1 MTLHIRTL
9 GQGPDLVMLH
19 GWGFNSAIW
28 HELLPN
34 LSQHFCVHLVDLP
47 GHGQSPA
54 LGIEHDACAIGRLI
68 SKHVPDNAI
77 YLGWSM
83 GAIISLTLALQYPQQ
98 VKKLIL
104 VAGTPCFI
112 NHNHWQHGVETNT
125 FEQFA
130 NDLQKNYAATIK
142 RFLTLQSLG
151 HANQRA
157 RIKTLYTMLCQQPQ
171 PNTAALNAGLTLLK
185 NTDIRDACSS
195 IQQSTLL
202 IHSDDD
208 KLVPLAA
215 GRYLESTLPQAQF
228 CLLEKT
234 GHIPFIHQPD
244 IFCQHVIDFCHE

>member
-1 MTLHIRTL
+1 MSLHITSQ
-9 GQGPDLVMLH
+9 GEGPDLVMLH

-28 HELLPN
+28 HELLPH

-54 LGIEHDACAIGRLI
+54 LGIEHDASAIGKLI
-68 SKHVPDNAI
+68 AEHVPDNAI

-83 GAIISLTLALQYPQQ
+83 GAIISLTLALQHPQQ

-112 NHNHWQHGVETNT
+112 NNNHWQSGVEQSV
-125 FEQFA
+125 FEQFS
-130 NDLQKNYAATIK
+130 NDLQQNYAATIK

-151 HANQRA
+151 QANQRT
-157 RIKTLYTMLCQQPQ
+157 RMKTLYKTLSQHAQ
-171 PNTAALNAGLTLLK
+171 PNAAALNAGLTLLQ
-185 NTDIRDACSS
+185 NTDISDTCLAIR
-195 IQQSTLL
+195 QSTLL

-215 GRYLESTLPQAQF
+215 GRYLESALPQAQL

-244 IFCQHVIDFCHE
+244 IISQRIIDFCHE